1 MKELLQHDRL
11 DHETKAMDQA
21 ARIVAWSVN
30 KNLGPKIC
38 LQNIVC
44 LLEVNSRQTRIT
56 PHLRLKC
63 RSAFVEV
70 VGAIGFEPTTYG
82 TQNRR
87 ATRLRHAPTV
97 CLLAPLFTDEKTAYA
112 LLLNFAGPQS
122 ALLWHLRVA
131 DHRTDLQIQHF

>member
-1 MKELLQHDRL
+1 M
-11 DHETKAMDQA
+11 
-21 ARIVAWSVN
+21 
-30 KNLGPKIC
+30 
-38 LQNIVC
+38 
-44 LLEVNSRQTRIT
+44 
-56 PHLRLKC
+56 
-63 RSAFVEV
+63 